1 MIAPGLDT
9 NLDHELNRGPECCD
23 LVTQSDSVGLVNLF
37 TRKKVGGA
45 KAVFTFHPTAGRSPD
60 PARVRTSHRP
70 ADSAMGDLCTAQE
83 TLIACRLTTN
93 AGIASAIGGG
103 RRRKP

>member
-1 MIAPGLDT
+1 VDYSQTIGTFDIV
-9 NLDHELNRGPECCD
+9 DKG
-23 LVTQSDSVGLVNLF
+23 QSLWLSQGNSLVNLF

-60 PARVRTSHRP
+60 PARVLTSHRP

-93 AGIASAIGGG
+93 AGIASAISAG